1 VLANLAEAGQ
11 PEAVIPLNKMGQMGN
26 NKPQNVYNINVNG
39 GVGSGATIGRSI
51 VEAIK
56 AYERSSGAVFVGA

>member
-1 VLANLAEAGQ
+1 MSQ
-11 PEAVIPLNKMGQMGN
+11 YTN

-39 GVGSGATIGRSI
+39 GVGSGSTIGRAI

-56 AYERSSGAVFVGA
+56 SYERTSGAVFVGA